1 MFDPTAFD
9 NLKVIIE
16 GHLYDIDL
24 DGEIKIVDR
33 NDVINLAKLSREF
46 SIKFC
51 LKNTSEKIF
60 AILTLQSG
68 LENLAAELL
77 PMSNV
82 PNKQGGFVHL
92 EFVLNHPNKQD
103 LFEMIQK
110 EFQKIWGGSRY
121 IQQTI
126 ILDPLKESPIIQNRI
141 MIDFK
146 RMITED
152 QIDDLTEMVTPILET
167 LSMLESIH

>member
-24 DGEIKIVDR
+24 DGKIKIVDR
-33 NDVINLAKLSREF
+33 NDVMNLAKLSREF

-51 LKNTSEKIF
+51 LNNTQQKIF
-60 AILTLQSG
+60 AIFTLQSG

-77 PMSNV
+77 PMNNV
-82 PNKQGGFVHL
+82 PNKQGCFVHL
-92 EFVLNHPNKQD
+92 EFVFHHRNEQE
-103 LFEMIQK
+103 LFEIIQK
-110 EFQKIWGGSRY
+110 ECQNIWGVTRY
-121 IQQTI
+121 IQQSVL
-126 ILDPLKESPIIQNRI
+126 LDPLNETPIIQNRI

-152 QIDDLTEMVTPILET
+152 QIDDLIEMVSPILET
-167 LSMLESIH
+167 LSMLESIS